1 MIETSSVSQHR
12 ASPTS
17 LGGGRRRVDV
27 VYGYLAALFL
37 LGVLAQVYLAG
48 VGAFGH
54 KEKGDGAFNPHESLG
69 NVLGIVAVVL
79 LVLALIAR
87 ESKRT
92 VIASFVL
99 ALLTE
104 VAQHGLAQGG
114 HSDKW
119 VGGLH
124 AFDGMLILGL
134 AAWLV
139 ISWRRRY
146 AASL

>member
-1 MIETSSVSQHR
+1 MIETSSVSQYR
-12 ASPTS
+12 LSPAS

-27 VYGYLAALFL
+27 AYGYLTGLFL
-37 LGVLAQVYLAG
+37 LGVLVQVYLAG

-54 KEKGDGAFNPHESLG
+54 KQKGDGAFDPHESLG

-92 VIASFVL
+92 MLATFVL

-114 HSDKW
+114 HNDKW

-124 AFDGMLILGL
+124 AFDGMLILGI
-134 AAWLV
+134 AAWLF
-139 ISWRRRY
+139 ISWRGRY
-146 AASL
+146 AASQ

>member
-1 MIETSSVSQHR
+1 MIETPSVSQR
-12 ASPTS
+12 RDSPTA
-17 LGGGRRRVDV
+17 LVGGRRRVDIA
-27 VYGYLAALFL
+27 YGYLAGVFL
-37 LGVLAQVYLAG
+37 LGVLVQVYLAG

-54 KEKGDGAFNPHESLG
+54 KQKGDGAFDPHESLG

-92 VIASFVL
+92 MIVSFVL

-114 HSDKW
+114 HNDKW

-124 AFDGMLILGL
+124 AFDGMLILGI
-134 AAWLV
+134 AAWLFL
-139 ISWRRRY
+139 SWRGRQSAHR
-146 AASL
+146 